1 MSPTPFSLH
10 PSMVW
15 PCQGMKSRQNNGLTF
30 NCLSWGAGIRFVCQL
45 DWNGMTSGG
54 VVVYVLVA
62 VVDGIARIESCCW
75 WQECNNKEQQKNR
88 SSRTLSTVA
97 VKWIAMRWGRETLL
111 LLLGHTLRPSPCNVC
126 SGKIRNPRH
135 HRFHCEPPPSHP
147 SCTERRKLCWTWWI
161 SAHSRWCLIDGPS
174 LLFPRLFCNNNII
187 SVMMAE
193 FNHYSSWPPST
204 LLISSTQWLPG
215 SLIWSGGRLAQQ
227 LAILRRAI
235 FPNVVFIA
243 KIFSLYFFLVFC
255 LRLNL

>member
-1 MSPTPFSLH
+1 MR
-10 PSMVW
+10 
-15 PCQGMKSRQNNGLTF
+15 SRQNNGLTF

-62 VVDGIARIESCCW
+62 AVDGIARIESCCW
-75 WQECNNKEQQKNR
+75 WQECNNKEQQKKR

-111 LLLGHTLRPSPCNVC
+111 LLLHWGFPRVMFAR
-126 SGKIRNPRH
+126 GKFASRGIIASIVNH
-135 HRFHCEPPPSHP
+135 HPAIHP
-147 SCTERRKLCWTWWI
+147 GRKLCWTWWI
-161 SAHSRWCLIDGPS
+161 SAHSRWCLIDGPF

-193 FNHYSSWPPST
+193 FNHYSSWLPST

-227 LAILRRAI
+227 LAILR
-235 FPNVVFIA
+235 
-243 KIFSLYFFLVFC
+243 
-255 LRLNL
+255 